1 MFRRFVNWMQTK
13 KGKVL
18 MGYIYGW
25 GAAVVLVGAL
35 FKLTHWLPGQAAN
48 IMLAVG
54 LGVEAFIFIMS
65 SFEPPHMEPDWSLVY
80 PELAYHEEGEE
91 IAANKSNNNRKN
103 NASATEKLD
112 EMFAKANINEQVLT
126 KLGASFNK
134 LSENAAQMAN
144 ISSAVAAT
152 NDYASAMKKATET
165 VGTLGTQLQTS
176 VNETVGALKVQL
188 QSSTV
193 VAETNNKL
201 NKTMSEYIEKVSA
214 SANSTEALNHQLSD
228 LSKRMTALNTVYG
241 NMLSAMN
248 VKA

>member
-1 MFRRFVNWMQTK
+1 MQSR

-48 IMLAVG
+48 IMLAIG
-54 LGVEAFIFIMS
+54 LFVEAFIFIMS

-80 PELAYHEEGEE
+80 PELAYHEGDEKPE
-91 IAANKSNNNRKN
+91 ASNKNKKN

-112 EMFAKANINEQVLT
+112 EMFAKANINEEVLT
-126 KLGASFNK
+126 KLGAGISK
-134 LSENAAQMAN
+134 LSENAAQMAE
-144 ISSAVAAT
+144 ISNAMAAT
-152 NDYASAMKKATET
+152 NDYAKAMKKATET
-165 VGTLGTQLQTS
+165 VG
-176 VNETVGALKVQL
+176 ALEVQL
-188 QSSTV
+188 QSSMI

-201 NKTMSEYIEKVSA
+201 NKTMSEYIEKVNA
-214 SANSTEALNHQLSD
+214 SATSTEALNHQISD

>member
-1 MFRRFVNWMQTK
+1 MEKFVIWMQSR

-48 IMLAVG
+48 IMLAIG
-54 LGVEAFIFIMS
+54 LFVEAFIFIMS

-80 PELAYHEEGEE
+80 PELAYHEGDEKPE
-91 IAANKSNNNRKN
+91 ASNKNKKN

-112 EMFAKANINEQVLT
+112 EMFAKANINEEVLT
-126 KLGASFNK
+126 KLGAGISK
-134 LSENAAQMAN
+134 LSENAAQMAE
-144 ISSAVAAT
+144 ISNAMAAT
-152 NDYASAMKKATET
+152 NDYAKAMKKATET
-165 VGTLGTQLQTS
+165 VG
-176 VNETVGALKVQL
+176 ALEVQL
-188 QSSTV
+188 QSSMI

-201 NKTMSEYIEKVSA
+201 NKTMSEYIEKVNA
-214 SANSTEALNHQLSD
+214 SATSTEALNHQISD

>member
-1 MFRRFVNWMQTK
+1 MEKFVIWMQSR

-48 IMLAVG
+48 IVLAIG
-54 LGVEAFIFIMS
+54 LFVEAFIFIMS

-80 PELAYHEEGEE
+80 PELAYHEGDEKPE
-91 IAANKSNNNRKN
+91 ASNKNKKN
-103 NASATEKLD
+103 NASATEQLE
-112 EMFAKANINEQVLT
+112 EMFAKANINEEVLT
-126 KLGASFNK
+126 KLGAGISK
-134 LSENAAQMAN
+134 LSENAAQMAE
-144 ISSAVAAT
+144 ISNAMAAT
-152 NDYASAMKKATET
+152 NDYAKAMKKATET
-165 VGTLGTQLQTS
+165 VG
-176 VNETVGALKVQL
+176 ALEVQL
-188 QSSTV
+188 QSSMI

-201 NKTMSEYIEKVSA
+201 NKTMSEYIEKVNA
-214 SANSTEALNHQLSD
+214 SATSTEALNHQISD

>member
-1 MFRRFVNWMQTK
+1 MEKFVIWMQSR

-48 IMLAVG
+48 IMLAIG
-54 LGVEAFIFIMS
+54 LFVEAFIFIMS

-80 PELAYHEEGEE
+80 PELAYHEGDEKPE
-91 IAANKSNNNRKN
+91 ASNKNKKN
-103 NASATEKLD
+103 NASATEQLE
-112 EMFAKANINEQVLT
+112 EMFAKANINEEVLT
-126 KLGASFNK
+126 KLGAGISK
-134 LSENAAQMAN
+134 LSENAAQMAE
-144 ISSAVAAT
+144 ISNAMAAT
-152 NDYASAMKKATET
+152 NDYAKAMKKATET
-165 VGTLGTQLQTS
+165 VG
-176 VNETVGALKVQL
+176 ALEVQL
-188 QSSTV
+188 QSSMI

-201 NKTMSEYIEKVSA
+201 NKTMSEYIEKVNA
-214 SANSTEALNHQLSD
+214 SATSTEALNHQISD

>member
-1 MFRRFVNWMQTK
+1 MKKFVRWMQSK
-13 KGKVL
+13 KGKIV

-54 LGVEAFIFIMS
+54 LSVEAFIFIMS
-65 SFEPPHMEPDWSLVY
+65 SFESPHMEPDWTKVY
-80 PELAYHEEGEE
+80 PELAEGGETSTE
-91 IAANKSNNNRKN
+91 RKARNTNNT
-103 NASATEKLD
+103 SATQLD
-112 EMFAKANINEQVLT
+112 EMFAKANINEQVLER
-126 KLGASFNK
+126 LGAGISK
-134 LSENAAQMAN
+134 LSENAAQMAE
-144 ISSAVAAT
+144 ISNAVAAT
-152 NDYASAMKKATET
+152 NDYAKAMRKATEA
-165 VGTLGTQLQTS
+165 
-176 VNETVGALKVQL
+176 VGALEVQL
-188 QSSTV
+188 QSSII

-201 NKTMSEYIEKVSA
+201 NKTMSEYIEKVNA
-214 SANSTEALNHQLSD
+214 SATSTEALNHQITD

>member
-1 MFRRFVNWMQTK
+1 MKKFINWMQTR

-48 IMLAVG
+48 IMLAIG
-54 LGVEAFIFIMS
+54 LFVEAFIFIMS

-80 PELAYHEEGEE
+80 PELAYHEDGEKPATE
-91 IAANKSNNNRKN
+91 NKSNRKN
-103 NASATEKLD
+103 NTSASEQLE
-112 EMFAKANINEQVLT
+112 EMFAKANINEQVLE
-126 KLGASFNK
+126 KLGAGINR
-134 LSENAAQMAN
+134 LSENAAQMAE
-144 ISSAVAAT
+144 ISNAVAAT
-152 NDYASAMKKATET
+152 NDYAKAMKKATET
-165 VGTLGTQLQTS
+165 VG
-176 VNETVGALKVQL
+176 ALEVQL
-188 QSSTV
+188 QSSMV

-201 NKTMSEYIEKVSA
+201 NKTMSEYIEKVNA
-214 SANSTEALNHQLSD
+214 SATSTEALNHQISD